1 MENEYYSQ
9 ENHGPYS
16 LFELG
21 DFQLECGRTLADC
34 QLAYSCF
41 GELNSEKTNAIVFTV
56 MFSGTNKAMEKY
68 IGKGLALDPE
78 KYFIVVPNQLGSG
91 LSTSPHNAPP
101 PDEGPDFPQ
110 ISIGDDVRAQHRLLT
125 EKFGVKSI
133 DLVLGWSMGG
143 QQTYEWCVRYPEM
156 VRRAAP
162 IGGTARTTPHDSLY
176 VEVFC
181 EALKSDPAWEHGRYT
196 QPHAVELGLKRLAH
210 VFALMGNCT
219 EFYRQEKWTDLGI
232 ASLDGYL
239 SGFWETW
246 FKPMDPNNLLCMAS
260 KWKRGDVCAVS
271 GKSLKDTLGSIR
283 AKVFVIAF
291 TQDMFIP
298 LTDCKYEQEM
308 IPGSELRQVPTLWGH
323 FGMLGLAQED
333 FDLINSILSE
343 ALQSPC
349 AA

>member
-1 MENEYYSQ
+1 MGNTYYSQ

-16 LFELG
+16 VYGLG
-21 DFQLECGRTLADC
+21 DFSLECGKTLANC

-41 GELNSEKTNAIVFTV
+41 GELNEDKTNAVVFTV

-91 LSTSPHNAPP
+91 LSTSPHNAPS
-101 PDEGPDFPQ
+101 PDSGPDFPE
-110 ISIGDDVRAQHRLLT
+110 ISIGDDVRAQHQLLT

-133 DLVLGWSMGG
+133 ELVLGWSMGA

-162 IGGTARTTPHDSLY
+162 IAGTAKTTPHDSLY
-176 VEVFC
+176 VDVFC
-181 EALKSDPAWEHGRYT
+181 EALKTDPAWDGGRYEG
-196 QPHAVELGLKRLAH
+196 PHDVELGLKRLAH

-219 EFYRQEKWTDLGI
+219 EFYRQQKWTDLGI
-232 ASLDGYL
+232 DSLDNYL

-260 KWKRGDVCAVS
+260 KWKRGDISAFT
-271 GKSLKDTLGSIR
+271 GKSLEDTLGAIQ
-283 AKVFVIAF
+283 AKVFVVAF
-291 TQDMFIP
+291 SEDMFIP
-298 LTDCKYEQEM
+298 VSDCKAEQEL
-308 IPGSELRQVPTLWGH
+308 IPGSELKVISTLWGH
-323 FGMLGLAQED
+323 FGMLGLEQKD
-333 FDLINSILSE
+333 FDSIDAHLGE
-343 ALQSPC
+343 LLRTG
-349 AA
+349 